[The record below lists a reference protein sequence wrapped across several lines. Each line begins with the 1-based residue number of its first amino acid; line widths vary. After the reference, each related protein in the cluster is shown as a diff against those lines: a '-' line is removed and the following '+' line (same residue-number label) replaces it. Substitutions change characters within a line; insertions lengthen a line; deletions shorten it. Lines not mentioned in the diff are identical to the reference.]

1 MKNFNFYCSV
11 FDEIDNHVTTSQMKL
26 IFNGN
31 NKRINLDDVANELE
45 SVNQEIARASRLGDV
60 VSDELRQKQVTLQQ
74 IQRSRNTTTF

>member
-1 MKNFNFYCSV
+1 
-11 FDEIDNHVTTSQMKL
+11 MKL
-26 IFNGN
+26 IFNG

-45 SVNQEIARASRLGDV
+45 SVNQAIARASRLGDV

>member
-1 MKNFNFYCSV
+1 
-11 FDEIDNHVTTSQMKL
+11 MKL

-45 SVNQEIARASRLGDV
+45 SVNQAIARASRLGDV

-74 IQRSRNTTTF
+74 FQRSRNNSTFWLL